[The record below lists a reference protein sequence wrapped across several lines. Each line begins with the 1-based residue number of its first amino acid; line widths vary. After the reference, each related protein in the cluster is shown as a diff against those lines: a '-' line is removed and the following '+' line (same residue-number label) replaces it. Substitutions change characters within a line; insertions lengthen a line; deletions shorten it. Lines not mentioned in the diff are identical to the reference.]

1 MKQGKLPNDWKR
13 AFVAP
18 IFKKGSRTN
27 PSNYRPISLTCICCK
42 LLEHIISSA
51 ISTQAN
57 HYNIICKQQHGF
69 RKNHSCETQLLETVN
84 DLALSLNAGE
94 HTDFILLDFSK
105 AFDKVSHTCLLHKL
119 RHYGISGELLRWIR
133 DFLTNRSQEVI
144 LNNIHSDS
152 RKVLSGVPQG
162 SVLGPLLFLLFIND
176 LPNKITSNIRLYA
189 DDVVIYRS
197 IYSVDDVVCLQMD
210 LDILSQWASDW
221 RMAFNLD
228 KCEHLVIT
236 NIRSPLCS
244 EYKINNHYI
253 HKVSHAKYLG
263 VTIDHN
269 LSWSNHIGII
279 SRKANSVYA
288 FLKRNLRQCS
298 LSIKSLAYISYLC

>member
-1 MKQGKLPNDWKR
+1 M
-13 AFVAP
+13 
-18 IFKKGSRTN
+18 
-27 PSNYRPISLTCICCK
+27 
-42 LLEHIISSA
+42 
-51 ISTQAN
+51 
-57 HYNIICKQQHGF
+57 
-69 RKNHSCETQLLETVN
+69 
-84 DLALSLNAGE
+84 
-94 HTDFILLDFSK
+94 
-105 AFDKVSHTCLLHKL
+105 
-119 RHYGISGELLRWIR
+119 
-133 DFLTNRSQEVI
+133 
-144 LNNIHSDS
+144 
-152 RKVLSGVPQG
+152 
-162 SVLGPLLFLLFIND
+162 
-176 LPNKITSNIRLYA
+176 
-189 DDVVIYRS
+189 

-221 RMAFNLD
+221 HMTFNLD
-228 KCEHLVIT
+228 KCEHLVVT

-298 LSIKSLAYISYLC
+298 PSIKSLAYLTYVRPILEYASIIWAPYTKSHIATLEKIQRRAARFVITIPDMLVLQLC